1 MSGTTADAAALL
13 REHPRIVVACHEGPD
28 GDALGSLVG
37 AGRALARGG
46 WDVALWAPGDAALP
60 DDYAWLGY
68 DDVQRDPPGDVGE
81 RLLVA
86 LDCGSVERLGA
97 TGPEVVQAA
106 AATLNVDHHGDNTGF
121 GRVNVVDPQAAST
134 TILVHRLLAALDVP
148 VDLDTAVALYVG
160 IVTDTGRFMYANA
173 DAEAHRVAAELI
185 ERGVEVDEVF
195 RRLYE
200 GRPPARALLLGRAL
214 SRLELR
220 LGGRL
225 AATWLTI
232 ADLDETG
239 ADEADS
245 EGAIDHLRAL
255 RGVEVAALA
264 REPRAGGGRVQ
275 KVSLRSADPGI
286 DVSRIARAGGGGGHP
301 MAAGFSLEGSAADAI
316 ALVERELGGA

>member
-1 MSGTTADAAALL
+1 MTGTMAEAADLL
-13 REHPRIVVACHEGPD
+13 RAHPRIAVACHEGPD

-37 AGRALARGG
+37 AGRALARAG
-46 WDVALWAPGDAALP
+46 WDVALWAPGDAPLP

-68 DDVQRDPPGDVGE
+68 DDVRRDPPGDIAE

-86 LDCGSVERLGA
+86 LDCGSAERLGPV
-97 TGPEVVQAA
+97 GPEIVRTAL
-106 AATLNVDHHGDNTGF
+106 ATLNIDHHADNTRF
-121 GRVNVVDPQAAST
+121 GDLDVVDAQAACT
-134 TILVHRLLAALDVP
+134 TILVHRLLVALEAP
-148 VDLDTAVALYVG
+148 IDLDTATALYVG

-173 DAEAHRVAAELI
+173 DADAHRVAAELI
-185 ERGVEVDEVF
+185 ERGVEADVVF

-200 GRPPARALLLGRAL
+200 GRPAARALLLGRAL

-245 EGAIDHLRAL
+245 EGAIDHLRAI
-255 RGVEVAALA
+255 RGVEVAALV
-264 REPRAGGGRVQ
+264 REPRAGGGLVQ
-275 KVSLRSADPGI
+275 KCSLRSADPAV
-286 DVSRIARAGGGGGHP
+286 DVSRIAHAAGGGGHA
-301 MAAGFSLEGSAADAI
+301 MAAGFSLEGTAADAI
-316 ALVERELGGA
+316 ALVEREFGGA